1 MERRY
6 PGEYVEKLLQP
17 GEIRIRRGVGVDW
30 KPIPDPENHT
40 SLEKEVEKSFRAQA
54 EAEQQDTAPAGPPT
68 AQQMRAGMG
77 TPNLNL
83 CDTSSMVLTKY
94 FEVPTSV
101 NPVPVWMYY
110 PKDLKEDRPMM
121 MYMHGGA
128 FVGGTP
134 FQLENECR
142 YIAQQGNCV
151 VINVDYDLAPEYPWP
166 VPVHENYEI
175 LCWFVKHAREYYI
188 DAGNIYVCGD
198 SAGGNQ
204 AAVLAQVDR
213 DMGSHYVKGQM
224 LFYPK
229 LIFDNQLLPGDY
241 VRDLSE
247 WQLIPE
253 QEDLKDALLFIG
265 SDDGNAGDQNF
276 YAKGKDWKDP
286 YISPACGDCAGL
298 PRTLF
303 LMAEFDGLR
312 LESEY
317 YAEKLA
323 NAGVEVQAVCY
334 RGVHHGYFDLM
345 GILPQ
350 TEAACREIIRFMTEE

>member
-1 MERRY
+1 MN
-6 PGEYVEKLLQP
+6 KLYADELVDKLMLP
-17 GEIRIRRGVGVDW
+17 GEIRLRRGVEVDW
-30 KPIPDPENHT
+30 KPIPDAENRT
-40 SLEKEVEKSFRAQA
+40 SLEYEVEKSYRAQA
-54 EAEQQDTAPAGPPT
+54 EAAKNAPAPSGPLT

-77 TPNLNL
+77 AANLNL
-83 CDTSSMVLTKY
+83 CDLSVPVYTKY
-94 FEVPTSV
+94 IEVPTSV

-110 PKDLKEDRPMM
+110 PKGISEDRPML

-128 FVGGTP
+128 FVGGSP

-151 VINVDYDLAPEYPWP
+151 VVNVDYDLAPEFPWP
-166 VPVHENYEI
+166 VPVHENYEV
-175 LCWFVKHAREYYI
+175 LCWLVKHAREYYI
-188 DAGNIYVCGD
+188 DVNRIYVSGD

-213 DMGSHYVKGQM
+213 DMGSGYVRGQI

-229 LIFDNQLLPGDY
+229 LIFDNNLLPGDY

-247 WQLIPE
+247 WELVPE
-253 QEDLKDALLFIG
+253 QEDLKDSLLFIG
-265 SDDGNAGDQNF
+265 SDAGNAGDQNF
-276 YAKGKDWKDP
+276 YAKGQDFKDP

-317 YAEKLA
+317 YAEKLQK
-323 NAGVEVQAVCY
+323 AGVEVKAICY
-334 RGVHHGYFDLM
+334 RGINHGYFDSL
-345 GILPQ
+345 GIIPQ
-350 TEAACREIIRFMTEE
+350 TEAACKEVIKFMTE